1 MSAIIDAKKQE
12 VDIIAEQ
19 LKNSVSTVIVDYR
32 GLSVAEVTE
41 LRSQLREAGVE
52 YKVLKNTM
60 VRRAAQQAGIDGL
73 DEFLV
78 GPTAVATST
87 EDVVAPAKVIAGFAK
102 EHQALEIKTGVMEG
116 NVISAEEVNTV
127 GTLPSH
133 DGLVSM
139 LLSVL
144 QAPVRNFAYAVKEE
158 FGVTAAAPV
167 AAAGAAAGGD
177 AEAEKT
183 DFDVELTSAG
193 SSKIKVVKAVKE
205 ATGLGLKDAKE
216 LVDGAPK
223 VIKEALPK
231 EEAEKLKEALEE
243 VGATVELK

>member
-144 QAPVRNFAYAVKEE
+144 QAPVRNFAYAVKAVEE
-158 FGVTAAAPV
+158 
-167 AAAGAAAGGD
+167 D
-177 AEAEKT
+177 
-183 DFDVELTSAG
+183 
-193 SSKIKVVKAVKE
+193 KE
-205 ATGLGLKDAKE
+205 S
-216 LVDGAPK
+216 
-223 VIKEALPK
+223 K
-231 EEAEKLKEALEE
+231 EESAE
-243 VGATVELK
+243 

>member
-52 YKVLKNTM
+52 YKVYKNTM
-60 VRRAAQQAGIDGL
+60 VRRAAEKAGIDGL

-78 GPTAVATST
+78 GPTAVATSS

-102 EHQALEIKTGVMEG
+102 EHQALEIKVGVMEG
-116 NVISAEEVNTV
+116 SAISAEEVNTV

-144 QAPVRNFAYAVKEE
+144 QAPVRNFAYAVKAVGEE
-158 FGVTAAAPV
+158 KEQNEER
-167 AAAGAAAGGD
+167 
-177 AEAEKT
+177 AE
-183 DFDVELTSAG
+183 
-193 SSKIKVVKAVKE
+193 
-205 ATGLGLKDAKE
+205 
-216 LVDGAPK
+216 
-223 VIKEALPK
+223 
-231 EEAEKLKEALEE
+231 
-243 VGATVELK
+243 